1 MRKTLATTPVLF
13 PDIATGLENPW
24 ITAAGM
30 TQGEA
35 ISPNSGTILVKAP
48 TLARSPRYKDVS
60 EEKADGATYTP
71 EILANFVAGQIAAQ
85 MASVRGRARLRVLDP
100 AVGEAVLIVSLL
112 NQLKSRGIEDVDV
125 YGFDTDE
132 KALKTAGERLR
143 LLFPHAKVKFA
154 SENFLDFVDRTADP
168 DNLFSFAAPVKFD
181 LIIANPPYVRTQVL
195 GAGIAQKIARQYGLA
210 GRVDLYYAFILAMGW
225 VLAEQGTAG
234 IIVSNRFMTTK
245 SGTSVRRAIL
255 ETFHVKHIWDLG
267 DTKLFDAAVLP
278 AVLLLN
284 QRATDSPRF
293 TTPPFT
299 TIYETDDTPSAH
311 AHDPIDALRHA
322 GTVSVQDGRRFRVQ
336 HGKLNPEA
344 HKNDVWR
351 VATDGSDAWGA
362 TVQAH
367 TWASF
372 SEIGKIRV
380 GIKTCAD
387 EVFIRS
393 NWTTPPEEQRP
404 ELLLPLT
411 THHIAR
417 RFKADSLHRSRQVLY
432 PHTVID
438 GQRQAVD
445 LDLYPK
451 SKAYLETHRRT
462 LTARTYVTEAGR
474 QWYEIWVPQDP
485 NAWAEPK
492 LVFRDISEQPTFWID
507 QDGTIVNGDCYW
519 LTARSKKQA
528 ELLWLALA
536 VSNSTFIE
544 AFYDHSFNNKLYAGR
559 RRFITQYVERFPL
572 PDPSTALAHKI
583 IELSKKIYEL
593 TPSPEARPFED
604 QLDVL
609 IWKAFGL
616 SVEKVGR

>member
-1 MRKTLATTPVLF
+1 MKAT
-13 PDIATGLENPW
+13 A
-24 ITAAGM
+24 
-30 TQGEA
+30 
-35 ISPNSGTILVKAP
+35 
-48 TLARSPRYKDVS
+48 LARSSPRYKDVS
-60 EEKADGATYTP
+60 EEKAEGATYTP
-71 EILANFVAGQIAAQ
+71 ENLANFVAAQIAAQ
-85 MASVRGRARLRVLDP
+85 LAPAPGTARLQVLDP
-100 AVGEAVLIVSLL
+100 AVGEAALMVSLL

-132 KALKTAGERLR
+132 SALKTAGERLR
-143 LLFPHAKVKFA
+143 LLFPQAKLYLA

-168 DNLFSFAAPVKFD
+168 DNLFAFDSPVKFD

-195 GAGIAQKIARQYGLA
+195 GAGIAQKLARQYGLA

-255 ETFHVKHIWDLG
+255 ESFHVKHIWDLG

-278 AVLLLN
+278 AVLLLH
-284 QRATDSPRF
+284 QRATNSARG
-293 TTPPFT
+293 TSPPFT
-299 TIYETDDTPSAH
+299 SIYETDDDIASAH
-311 AHDPIDALRHA
+311 AHDPIDALRHT

-344 HKNDVWR
+344 YKNDVWR
-351 VATDGSDAWGA
+351 VATDSSDAWGA

-372 SEIGKIRV
+372 GDIGKIRV

-387 EVFIRS
+387 KVFIRS
-393 NWTTPPEEQRP
+393 NWTTFAEEERP

-417 RFKADSLHRSRQVLY
+417 RFKPDTRRRSSQVLY
-432 PHTVID
+432 AHTVID
-438 GQRQAVD
+438 GQRQAAD

-451 SKAYLETHRRT
+451 SKAYLEAHRHT

-485 NAWAEPK
+485 DAWADPK
-492 LVFRDISEQPTFWID
+492 LVFRDICEEPTFWID
-507 QDGTIVNGDCYW
+507 QDGTVVNGDCYW
-519 LTARSKKQA
+519 LTARSKKEV

-572 PDPSTALAHKI
+572 PDPSTALAHQMI
-583 IELSKKIYEL
+583 ALSKQIYQL
-593 TPSPEARPFED
+593 TPSPEARPLEE
-604 QLDVL
+604 QLDTLV
-609 IWKAFGL
+609 WKAFGL
-616 SVEKVGR
+616 SLEKVGR